1 LDRRPSSP
9 AVEYDP
15 MRAMLVIWAVI
26 IIGGLSYFIA
36 IGAIGR

>member
-1 LDRRPSSP
+1 
-9 AVEYDP
+9 
-15 MRAMLVIWAVI
+15 MRAMLVIWAVV